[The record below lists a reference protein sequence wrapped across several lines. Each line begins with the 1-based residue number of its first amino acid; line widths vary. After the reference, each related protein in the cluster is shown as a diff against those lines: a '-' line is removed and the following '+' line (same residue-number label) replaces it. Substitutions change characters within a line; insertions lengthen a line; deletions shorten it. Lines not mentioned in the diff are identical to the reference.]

1 MIPPGGRMS
10 KYPEGL
16 LNWSGD
22 KAGGV
27 KKLFYKGSGRPS
39 GDVIT
44 TGLLTRLQA
53 WSRDIASGKDGTP
66 KAIFLIGGPGNGKTE
81 AVEFTIRELD
91 VAMHLNG
98 VLLEELAARF
108 SGQAGGHPGRLVRG
122 VQTQFPPQS
131 EITAISIVQDGSEAN
146 RGDPATPAEHLCNDI
161 RSLLGQGEG
170 HLYVAC
176 VNRGVLDDAL
186 ILATERDEPEVG
198 ELVKKVVQSVSL
210 GSRGI
215 ACWPLEG
222 YSRFAVW
229 PMDVESLVEEA
240 NGQAAN
246 SAARQILG
254 VATNAG
260 DWPEFGECTA
270 GEYCPFCT
278 NRKLLASE
286 PHRSSFIRI
295 LRWFELS
302 SEKRWN
308 FRDLFSL
315 TAYLL
320 AGTTESDSKGVYQP
334 CEWAKAQLQPRES
347 NTTKREI
354 KRARGLFKLVSAQY
368 QHALFGAWPVERAA
382 GLRSDIKELKLDEQP
397 ALAGLQ
403 QFLSFDKR
411 KEGTSTLRTQL
422 AGMRVY
428 LDPAVANPAM
438 EVAVSSN
445 TTIKFEDLDRR
456 FSLSIKEGRTFLQKY
471 QSLSAL
477 EIDLLKSLE
486 EADAMLS
493 DEAIRRSKPAIA
505 ERVQAFIRLVACR
518 IARRSVGV
526 RSGITKDSDVLV
538 DFDQVLNGDSS
549 ALQEARQQVENLLN
563 KERQFQVSLNTTF
576 GEPLPPPER
585 RVMLTTDIQKVRQ
598 MPFQQDDSKPRLPV
612 RFLSVGSGTSAQP
625 VALTYELFKAT
636 KSLRKGMIPASLPRS
651 VVALIDTTRAKLA
664 GTVVRDEDTLEGSEI
679 QLGMRDDVIVRN
691 FGTFIVRRGN
701 GQ

>member
-1 MIPPGGRMS
+1 MS

-53 WSRDIASGKDGTP
+53 WARDIGSGKDGTP
-66 KAIFLIGGPGNGKTE
+66 KAIFLVGGPGNGKTE

-91 VAMHLNG
+91 IAMHLDG
-98 VLLEELAARF
+98 ALLDELASLF
-108 SGQAGGHPGRLVRG
+108 SGQSREHPGRLVSSK
-122 VQTQFPPQS
+122 QTRFPAQGKV
-131 EITAISIVQDGSEAN
+131 TAISIVQDGSEAN
-146 RGDPATPAEHLCNDI
+146 RGDSTTPAEHLCNDI
-161 RSLLGQGEG
+161 RSLLGQGDG
-170 HLYVAC
+170 HVYIAC

-186 ILATERDEPEVG
+186 ILATERDEFEIG
-198 ELVKKVVQSVSL
+198 ELVKKIVQSASL

-215 ACWPLEG
+215 SCWPLEG
-222 YSRFAVW
+222 YPRFAVW
-229 PMDVESLVEEA
+229 PMDVESLVEEVD
-240 NGQAAN
+240 GQEAN
-246 SAARQILG
+246 SAAKQILD
-254 VATNAG
+254 VATKAM
-260 DWPEFGECTA
+260 DWPEFGTCAA
-270 GEYCPFCT
+270 GERCPFCT
-278 NRKLLASE
+278 NRKLLANE
-286 PHRSSFIRI
+286 PHRSSYIRV

-302 SEKRWN
+302 SGKRWN

-320 AGTTESDSKGVYQP
+320 AGTTESESKGVYQP
-334 CEWAKAQLQPRES
+334 CEWAKAQLEPRES
-347 NTTKREI
+347 NAAKREI
-354 KRARGLFKLVSAQY
+354 KRVRGLFKLVAAQY
-368 QHALFGAWPVERAA
+368 QHALFGAWPVERGA
-382 GLRSDIKELKLDEQP
+382 GLRNDIKELKLDEQP

-403 QFLSFDKR
+403 QFLSLDKR
-411 KEGTSTLRTQL
+411 KEATSTLRTQL
-422 AGMRVY
+422 AGMRTY
-428 LDPAVANPAM
+428 LDSAVASPAL

-456 FSLSIKEGRTFLQKY
+456 FSLSIKEGRLFLQKY
-471 QSLSAL
+471 QSLSVL
-477 EIDLLKSLE
+477 EIDLLKALE
-486 EADAMLS
+486 EADATLS
-493 DEAIRRSKPAIA
+493 DEAVRRAKPAVA
-505 ERVQAFIRLVACR
+505 ERVQALIRLVACR
-518 IARRSVGV
+518 IARRSVGL

-538 DFDQVLNGDSS
+538 EFSQVLNGDSS
-549 ALQEARQQVENLLN
+549 ALQEARQQVESLLN

-585 RVMLTTDIQKVRQ
+585 RVMLTTDIQRVRQ
-598 MPFQQDDSKPRLPV
+598 MPFQQDDSKPKLPV
-612 RFLSVGSGTSAQP
+612 RFLSVGSGNSAQP

-636 KSLRKGMIPASLPRS
+636 KSLRKGMVPASLPRS

-664 GTVVRDEDTLEGSEI
+664 GTVVRDEDSLEGSEI

-691 FGTFIVRRGN
+691 FGTFIVRRGT